1 MELLLFKPIY
11 KERVWGGQNLSRR
24 LGRKLPVLKPIG
36 ESWEIVDRL
45 EDQSL
50 VSSGTYAG
58 QSLNELLK
66 THGEAI
72 LGPKF
77 LPGAPFPILVKWLD
91 CKETLSIQVHPPK
104 AVAKELGG
112 QAKTENWYV
121 LDSQRHARIY
131 LGLRQGVNHLDLEE
145 ALKEE
150 KIEPLLNIYKTKTG
164 DSYLIE
170 SGTIH
175 SIGGGNLILEIQE
188 NSDTTYRVYD
198 WKRSGLNGLPRKLH
212 LKESLKSIIIND
224 GEVKRTRFT
233 DENNTLAQ
241 CPLFRIKSYRL
252 NAESSPLLLEENIS
266 ARIIH
271 VVDGNIY
278 DSISKH
284 TLRIGDNALLPF
296 DTRAKLSA
304 VKDAKVLITDQF

>member
-11 KERVWGGQNLSRR
+11 KERIWGGQNLSKR
-24 LGRKLPVLKPIG
+24 LGRKVPALKSIG

-50 VSSGTYAG
+50 VASGTYSG
-58 QSLNELLK
+58 QSLNGLLK

-72 LGPKF
+72 LGPKYI
-77 LPGAPFPILVKWLD
+77 PEAPFPILVKWLD

-104 AVAKELGG
+104 AIAKELGG

-121 LDSQRHARIY
+121 LDSQGHAKIY
-131 LGLRQGVNHLDLEE
+131 LGLRQGVSHLALKE
-145 ALKEE
+145 ALEEE
-150 KIEPLLNIYKTKTG
+150 KIEPLLNSYKTKNG

-198 WKRSGLNGLPRKLH
+198 WKRLGLNGSPRKLH
-212 LKESLKSIIIND
+212 IKESLKSIIIND
-224 GEVKRTRFT
+224 KEIKSARFSN
-233 DENNTLAQ
+233 EISTLAE
-241 CPLFRIKSYRL
+241 CPLFRIKSYEL
-252 NAESSPLLLEENIS
+252 NAKSGPLLLEENVS
-266 ARIIH
+266 ARLIH

-278 DSISKH
+278 DSISKY

-304 VKDAKVLITDQF
+304 VKNAKVLITDQF